1 MNTSN
6 NINKIEHKL
15 REHKDSFYEHKK
27 ELLMKAYNLDS
38 YDKTAE
44 AHYFPLNILSIYG
57 SFIVFSLSFFLSA
70 LTLSKIVEHIVG
82 ITFLSCIIVSGLST
96 FGFTVY
102 FKKLYHSLVLKKI
115 KNNEKNISD
124 FLVLEHTIELNKTII
139 SEDIHNLLKVELSDK
154 EYLDLRNNGLTYYN
168 VNKIIST
175 KLDSIRQIE
184 RNKEFLNEKFIISLS
199 KNEID
204 ELCVNHTN

>member
-1 MNTSN
+1 M
-6 NINKIEHKL
+6 NINKIEQKL

-27 ELLMKAYNLDS
+27 ELLMKAYNLNS

-44 AHYFPLNILSIYG
+44 AYSLNVNILSMYG
-57 SFIVFSLSFFLSA
+57 AVIVFSLSFFLSA
-70 LTLSKIVEHIVG
+70 LTLSKIVEHMVAIHM
-82 ITFLSCIIVSGLST
+82 FLSCIIVSGLPT

-102 FKKLYHSLVLKKI
+102 FKKLYHSLVLKSI

-124 FLVLEHTIELNKTII
+124 FLVLEHDTELNKTMI

-175 KLDSIRQIE
+175 KLDAIRQIE
-184 RNKEFLNEKFIISLS
+184 RNKEFLNEKIIISLS

-204 ELCVNHTN
+204 ELCINHTN